1 MKLDL
6 DKDGLEMALPPWQL
20 ELMRWIWNTDREI
33 DTRAA
38 YNHLQESPTPMSRA
52 SAINF
57 LNKMAEEGYLIYR
70 ETTTKGGHKRLY
82 KPSPTTPDEDA
93 FRRVLAKRVVGRVLE
108 EIATNRADKEE
119 KEIEEG
125 QEDQNI

>member
-6 DKDGLEMALPPWQL
+6 DKDGLEMVLPPWQL
-20 ELMRWIWNTDREI
+20 LLMRWIWRIGREV
-33 DTRAA
+33 DSRAA

-57 LNKMAEEGYLIYR
+57 LNKMVEEGYLIYR

-82 KPSPTTPDEDA
+82 KPSPTAPDEES
-93 FRRVLAKRVVGRVLE
+93 FRKALSQRILEKVRTELEGDTTERFSETIKR
-108 EIATNRADKEE
+108 KPPHS
-119 KEIEEG
+119 
-125 QEDQNI
+125 